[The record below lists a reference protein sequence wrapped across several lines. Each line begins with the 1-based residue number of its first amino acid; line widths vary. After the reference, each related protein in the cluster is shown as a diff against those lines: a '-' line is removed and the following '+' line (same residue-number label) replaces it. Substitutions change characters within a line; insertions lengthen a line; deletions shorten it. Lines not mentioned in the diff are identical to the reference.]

1 LIEIDIIEHDEI
13 DPRELVDFTLEA
25 QKELD
30 ERLRCGRTKQEVEEF
45 FRGTFEIPYFYV
57 IARENRRIVGWA
69 GISPYTAS
77 LMYLDGWHPVV
88 KLSGGLD
95 DVFRSLVRECIS
107 YTRKSGRNRLEVFL
121 MNITDDVRKTYERYR
136 PLYESAGMKRGNE
149 WSHMECDL
157 TALNLKQP
165 SVPKGFSMRP
175 LVEVNNEEI
184 WPCYNATFLASGDRR
199 YREQTENQ
207 RRENFE
213 KFFDR
218 SIPIEEDASLLLY
231 AEDSIVGFIKINLI
245 SRGGFVNGIGTH
257 PEYRRRGLGRFLLT
271 ASLARAAQNQMNNA
285 ILEVDITNH
294 SAIALYEQLGFKKT
308 RGSISHV
315 WIAGDPLSD
324 E

>member
-1 LIEIDIIEHDEI
+1 MEHDEV
-13 DPRELVDFTLEA
+13 DLQDLVDFTMEA

-30 ERLRCGRTKQEVEEF
+30 EQLRCGQTKQEVREF
-45 FRGTFEIPYFYV
+45 LRGTFETPYSYV

-88 KLSGGLD
+88 KLSSGLD
-95 DVFRSLVRECIS
+95 DVFRSLVQECIS
-107 YTRKSGRNRLEVFL
+107 HTRRSGCNRLEVFL

-136 PLYESAGMKRGNE
+136 SLYESAGMKQGNE
-149 WSHMECDL
+149 WSHMACDL

-165 SVPKGFSMRP
+165 RVPKGFSIRP

-184 WPCYNATFLASGDRR
+184 WPCYNATFLSSGDRR
-199 YREQTENQ
+199 YREQTETQ

-218 SIPIEEDASLLLY
+218 LTPIEEDASLLLY
-231 AEDSIVGFIKINLI
+231 AGDSIVGFIKINLI
-245 SRGGFVNGIGTH
+245 RAGGFVNGIGTH

-271 ASLARAAQNQMNNA
+271 ASLARAAENQMNNV

-315 WIAGDPLSD
+315 WTAGDSLSD